1 MPLLRKNRSKK
12 EVVEYAQRGQNFI
25 QVTMKNVA
33 INVKKYKIILV
44 LSSQRT
50 GYGKK
55 LAYVKDVNKTAS
67 QLGPILGIDVNEL
80 TSKLQTA
87 KDEGRYQIELG
98 TKGNKFI
105 SVSKKTNRR
114 L

>member
-1 MPLLRKNRSKK
+1 MRRAGQGHPHEEGFLHRRGP
-12 EVVEYAQRGQNFI
+12 EYAQRGQI
-25 QVTMKNVA
+25 YTSDHENVA

-80 TSKLQTA
+80 TSKLQIA
-87 KDEGRYQIELG
+87 KDQGRY
-98 TKGNKFI
+98 K
-105 SVSKKTNRR
+105 
-114 L
+114 